1 MKNLL
6 FFYSLVFILAS
17 CSSQDSNKKLSS
29 GMVYGF
35 VTDVDGKTIQSGEV
49 AAFHGVI
56 RLIKTKSSKDSI
68 LADTKEM
75 DDKPQYYV
83 IPEPEEMEGV
93 DDALIELLLLMS
105 KGDEA
110 YFWQKIDTIQDV
122 AAQFPGY
129 DAIRY
134 DISLL
139 DVLDLNTFEE
149 MMEAENAAKRAKA
162 AEVMALEEG
171 IAAITQQALKDYNAG
186 KLKSDLIELPN
197 GTEVLILEQGSGD
210 LFIPGEEAVV
220 HYYGVLKSNGEMF
233 DNSFR
238 RGEPFSVQVGLG
250 YVIKGWDE
258 ALVNLKRGSSAVIF
272 IPSDQGYGKAGSP
285 PKIPQDSD
293 LVFYIEIDK

>member
-1 MKNLL
+1 MRNFLL
-6 FFYSLVFILAS
+6 FFSVLFLIAS
-17 CSSQDSNKKLSS
+17 CSSQSSESKLSS

-35 VTDVDGKTIQSGEV
+35 VKDVEGTTINSGEV

-56 RLIKTKSSKDSI
+56 RLINTKSGRDSI

-83 IPEPEEMEGV
+83 IPTPEEMEGI

-122 AAQFPGY
+122 AAQFPGF

-139 DVLDLNTFEE
+139 DVLDITTFEE
-149 MMEAENAAKRAKA
+149 MMEAENAARRAKA
-162 AEVMALEEG
+162 AEIMAMEEG
-171 IAAITQQALKDYNAG
+171 IASITAQALKDYKNG
-186 KLKSDLIELPN
+186 KLSGELLDLPN
-197 GTEVLILEQGSGD
+197 GTEVLILEEGSGD
-210 LFIPGEEAVV
+210 LFIPGEVAVV
-220 HYYGVLKSNGEMF
+220 HYYGVLKSTGEMF

-258 ALVNLKRGSSAVIF
+258 ALINLKRGTSAVVF
-272 IPSDQGYGKAGSP
+272 IPSDQGYGRAGSP

-293 LVFYIEIDK
+293 LVFYIEIEQ